1 MAAAFMRALIT
12 WAHRPPKTSTMM
24 VIPTGIVCSTE
35 LIRVVRALEHETRLA
50 EIVLSKTK
58 TIPADEVVRVL
69 TAHGIAAAKI
79 TKPVAERAGMK
90 SLINRRIDVDAKT

>member
-1 MAAAFMRALIT
+1 VN
-12 WAHRPPKTSTMM
+12 AHNGRSPRLWLTANGPRL
-24 VIPTGIVCSTE
+24 VA
-35 LIRVVRALEHETRLA
+35 RHETRLA